1 MVNSIV
7 DAIEAKLE
15 GKQWL
20 SGGQQPS
27 KEDAEQFVALGGS
40 APNVDFHPNAFA
52 WYCMVSRFTEAKRS
66 TWAAAPAAAAS
77 AADKGAK
84 EGGKGRGKKDKGGAQ
99 AAAAEESKKP
109 AIVNK

>member
-52 WYCMVSRFTEAKRS
+52 WYCMVSRFTEAKRG
-66 TWAAAPAAAAS
+66 TWAAAKAAPASAPVAA
-77 AADKGAK
+77 AADKG
-84 EGGKGRGKKDKGGAQ
+84 GKKKGG
-99 AAAAEESKKP
+99 
-109 AIVNK
+109 